1 MDVHVKTLSRGRA
14 NSVISIADSV
24 FSKDYNE
31 ALIHQVVIAY
41 MASAR
46 QGSKAQKTR
55 SEVSGGGAKP
65 WKQKGTGRARAG
77 TIRSPIFR
85 KGGVTF
91 AAKPKS
97 YQQKVNR
104 KMYRAAIC
112 SILSE
117 LINLN
122 RLIVIDSLHLN
133 SKKTKD
139 FIAKI
144 KPLEIT
150 EALIVVGIEEFS
162 EESILAS
169 RNLKNINLIKA
180 YQINPV
186 FLIRFDTVIV
196 TIAAIKQIEN
206 RFL

>member
-1 MDVHVKTLSRGRA
+1 MDVNVKTLSRGRA
-14 NSVISIADSV
+14 NSVISVADSV

-122 RLIVIDSLHLN
+122 RLIVIDTLHLN

-150 EALIVVGIEEFS
+150 EALIVVGVEEFS